1 MTINPIS
8 PWHPDTEC
16 PHPAYPGFKEALGMA
31 AYHFADDSGKEW
43 EWGRAKVRE
52 AAAIAIDARLPVWA
66 IRRMVADSK
75 CGLVPPDDVINEML
89 RILYQRG

>member
-1 MTINPIS
+1 MTMKPIS

-43 EWGRAKVRE
+43 EMGRVSVRE
-52 AAAIAIDARLPVWA
+52 AASIAIDARLPVWA

-75 CGLVPPDDVINEML
+75 CGLVTPEDVINEML
-89 RILYQRG
+89 RILYSRE